1 MARVYRALDTL
12 LQRPVAIKVLAPQLS
27 IDPEFSRRFE
37 REAIMAANLR
47 HPAIVTVYDVGEQD
61 GLHYIAMEF
70 IRGRTLHSVL
80 TERGA
85 LGLGYAVSLLEP
97 VARALDYAHSQGA
110 VHRDV
115 KPHNMMV
122 DVEGRV
128 LLTDFGIAQAPESE
142 NSERLTRTGIFMGTP
157 EYLSPEQ
164 AEARRVDGRSDLYS
178 LGIVAYEIITG
189 RVPFYGATP
198 QLIVAH
204 AQQEP
209 PPPSSVMGALPDEL
223 DTIFARALAKKP
235 QTRYQ
240 TGTALVEAL
249 RIVAR
254 RNGIPLA
261 TTAQIAELATPSPQA
276 ASAQAQHMNSSAD
289 SDSFI
294 LTNDAATPVGS
305 VTIPQAVFQNTLKT
319 QARLQG
325 QGEVRQRRWNPRILL
340 IGVLS
345 VVAALFLGVVML
357 GNTYGGGNSSN
368 LPAVLRTATLPLLLD
383 TLEPTPSPLPPT
395 ATATLEPP
403 TETPEP
409 SPTEAPPT
417 ATAVP
422 PTATAPLRTATR
434 PPAPTNTPEPP
445 TATAE
450 QEPPTVIPEPP
461 TEIPAEPPTEIPEPP
476 TATAE
481 LEPPTA
487 TPEPEPPTA
496 TPEPPT
502 ATPDIPEL
510 PTIEVVPIQ

>member
-12 LQRPVAIKVLAPQLS
+12 LQRSVAIKVLAPQLS

-178 LGIVAYEIITG
+178 LAIVAYEIITG

-204 AQQEP
+204 AQKEP
-209 PPPSSVMGALPDEL
+209 PPPSSVIGALPDEL
-223 DTIFARALAKKP
+223 DTIFARALAKQP
-235 QTRYQ
+235 QTRFP

-276 ASAQAQHMNSSAD
+276 ALTQAQTMNSSSD
-289 SDSFI
+289 SDSFV
-294 LTNDAATPVGS
+294 LTNDAATPVGA
-305 VTIPQAVFQNTLKT
+305 VTIPQAAYQNPAKT
-319 QARLQG
+319 QARVQSHG
-325 QGEVRQRRWNPRILL
+325 SGRQQRWNPLILL
-340 IGVLS
+340 MGMLS
-345 VVAALFLGVVML
+345 IVAALFLGVVML
-357 GNTYGGGNSSN
+357 GNSFGDGNSSN
-368 LPAVLRTATLPLLLD
+368 LPAVLTTATLPLVLD
-383 TLEPTPSPLPPT
+383 TLEPSATPVPPT
-395 ATATLEPP
+395 ETATLEPSP
-403 TETPEP
+403 TASPEP
-409 SPTEAPPT
+409 SPTEEPPT
-417 ATAVP
+417 QTAVP
-422 PTATAPLRTATR
+422 PTRTATTIAR
-434 PPAPTNTPEPP
+434 TATQPPAPPTNTPEPP
-445 TATAE
+445 TATF
-450 QEPPTVIPEPP
+450 EPPTDTPEQPTDTPELPTETPEPP
-461 TEIPAEPPTEIPEPP
+461 TET
-476 TATAE
+476 
-481 LEPPTA
+481 
-487 TPEPEPPTA
+487 PEPPTA

-510 PTIEVVPIQ
+510 PTIVVVPIPD